1 MFHAVN
7 RADHTQGFWNRPRQ
21 PGMTEMQYQ
30 VNNWYHFVWLS
41 GDHIVEQHVHG
52 IDACNWITRGAP
64 VQATGVGGRRS
75 GPSPASAKFSITT
88 ASSTPVPMARTDSAS
103 AGSNPA
109 AGRASA
115 TMPTGQR
122 VLLASTAE
130 TRSWS
135 SSRVRSRSDSSQ
147 ARDGH
152 QTEWDDLL
160 AAVGRQ
166 STLQRAR
173 PGR

>member
-52 IDACNWITRGAP
+52 IDACKWITRGAP

-75 GPSPASAKFSITT
+75 GPSPASAKFSR
-88 ASSTPVPMARTDSAS
+88 SPLR
-103 AGSNPA
+103 PA
-109 AGRASA
+109 HLSRWLVQL
-115 TMPTGQR
+115 QR
-122 VLLASTAE
+122 VPTATRLLVE
-130 TRSWS
+130 L
-135 SSRVRSRSDSSQ
+135 Q
-147 ARDGH
+147 PPCPRDKGFC
-152 QTEWDDLL
+152 
-160 AAVGRQ
+160 
-166 STLQRAR
+166 
-173 PGR
+173 

>member
-21 PGMTEMQYQ
+21 PDMAEMQYQ

-75 GPSPASAKFSITT
+75 GRARHQRNFRSPLR
-88 ASSTPVPMARTDSAS
+88 PVHLTRWLVQLQRV
-103 AGSNPA
+103 PA
-109 AGRASA
+109 AIW
-115 TMPTGQR
+115 
-122 VLLASTAE
+122 LLVE
-130 TRSWS
+130 
-135 SSRVRSRSDSSQ
+135 
-147 ARDGH
+147 
-152 QTEWDDLL
+152 
-160 AAVGRQ
+160 
-166 STLQRAR
+166 LQ
-173 PGR
+173 PPCPLDKGFC